1 MTKSAIRNKL
11 YRRGYKL
18 VTLKDAYGVPGYA
31 VYDPS
36 LSAFVYGGEQNLMT
50 LEEVKT
56 WLVRQ

>member
-1 MTKSAIRNKL
+1 MKKSAIRKKL

-36 LSAFVYGGEQNLMT
+36 LSLLSSSAVNRIL
-50 LEEVKT
+50 
-56 WLVRQ
+56 